1 MRNSFLTLICLIAV
15 MACTVPQQ
23 SQPSPKGKKE
33 SSSLTGTK
41 WVLQSINNAEISAS
55 GTPES
60 KPWLILNAT
69 EITMNGYSGCNNF
82 FGQYT
87 LPAGSQTISFGQ
99 VGATK
104 MACEGKME
112 LETRLFKALQ
122 RVGKYNVSIDILT
135 LYTSDMVPLMTFRA
149 SAD

>member
-1 MRNSFLTLICLIAV
+1 MKNSFLTLICLMAL

-23 SQPSPKGKKE
+23 SQPAPKGKKE
-33 SSSLTGTK
+33 SASLTGTK
-41 WVLQSINNAEISAS
+41 WVLQSINNADISTS

-60 KPWLILNAT
+60 TPWLMLNAT
-69 EITMNGYSGCNNF
+69 EQSMNGYSGCNNF

-87 LPAGSQTISFGQ
+87 LSVGSQMISFGQ

-122 RVGKYNVSIDILT
+122 RVGKYVVNIDILT
-135 LYTSDMVPLMTFRA
+135 LYTTDMIPLMTFRA
-149 SAD
+149 RVD

>member
-1 MRNSFLTLICLIAV
+1 MINSFLTVTCLMGF

-23 SQPSPKGKKE
+23 SQPAPTGKKE
-33 SSSLTGTK
+33 SASLTGTK
-41 WVLQSINNAEISAS
+41 WFLQSMNNSDISTS
-55 GTPES
+55 GLPES
-60 KPWLILNAT
+60 TPWLMLSAAEKSI
-69 EITMNGYSGCNNF
+69 NGHSGCNNF

-87 LPAGSQTISFGQ
+87 LPANSQTISFGQ

-122 RVGKYNVSIDILT
+122 RVGKYSVSIDILT
-135 LYTSDMVPLMTFRA
+135 LYTADMVPLMTFRA
-149 SAD
+149 RVD